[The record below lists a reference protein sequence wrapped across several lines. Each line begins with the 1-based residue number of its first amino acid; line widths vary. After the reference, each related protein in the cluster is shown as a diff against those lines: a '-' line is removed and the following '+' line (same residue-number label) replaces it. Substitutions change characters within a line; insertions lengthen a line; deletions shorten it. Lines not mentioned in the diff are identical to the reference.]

1 MASLEVASKLG
12 TYHPSPSLR
21 ELTMRNLTDIASA
34 LGLAPNEY
42 HPAGP
47 SALKVPVSVVR
58 ARAAKKS
65 SGKLILITGMTPTK
79 HGEGKTVTAI
89 GLADGLNR
97 IQKSAVVCLRQPSL
111 GPVFGVKGGATGGGK
126 STVEPSDEINLGF
139 TGDIHAV
146 AAAHNLLTAL
156 IENHIFHGNPLKID
170 PQKILWPRTMD
181 MEDRALR
188 HIRVANGH
196 DPRFVPHDSLF
207 VITAASE
214 VMVVLALS
222 RDYADLKARLGRIV
236 AALTVD
242 GKAVR
247 ASDLKAAGAM
257 AALLRDAL
265 EPNLVQT
272 QEGTP
277 ALVHTGPFGNLAH
290 GTCSRL
296 SIELGLATCEYTV
309 VEAGFAT
316 ELGAEKFVDIVT
328 TNLGRN
334 VDAAVLV
341 ATQRGL
347 RFQGGASDEESGKSN
362 RSALERGLENLA
374 QHLDNMETFG
384 VSAVVALNHFPG
396 DTKEEAEVV
405 RRFCQARGVE
415 VVEAKGFAEG
425 GKGTVDLARAVVAA
439 AKLGRQSH
447 PVSPPGT
454 PIFDQ
459 VDAIATRLYGASH
472 VNRTPEALLDLQ
484 LLERISETTGPVCVA
499 KTPLSL
505 SDNPH
510 VVGRPRDF
518 NVTVERLT
526 RSAGAGFTVA
536 YLGTIETMPGLPTRP
551 AAEEID
557 LTADGKVV
565 GVH

>member
-1 MASLEVASKLG
+1 MK
-12 TYHPSPSLR
+12 
-21 ELTMRNLTDIASA
+21 NLKDLAGA
-34 LGLAPNEY
+34 LGLGPDEY
-42 HPAGP
+42 HPAGRWV
-47 SALKVPVSVVR
+47 AKVSVSAVR
-58 ARAAKKS
+58 ERAAKKS
-65 SGKLILITGMTPTK
+65 SGKLILVTGMTPTR

-89 GLADGLNR
+89 GLADGFARLHR
-97 IQKSAVVCLRQPSL
+97 SAVVCLRQPSL
-111 GPVFGVKGGATGGGK
+111 GPIFGVKGGATGGGR
-126 STVEPSDEINLGF
+126 STVEPSAEINLGF

-146 AAAHNLLTAL
+146 AAAHNLLSAL
-156 IENHIFHGNPLKID
+156 VDNHLFHGNPLKVD
-170 PQKILWPRTMD
+170 PNRILWPRTLD

-188 HIRVANGH
+188 HITVGQGH
-196 DPRFVPHDSLF
+196 DPRFIAHDSAF

-214 VMVVLALS
+214 VMVILALA
-222 RDYADLKARLGRIV
+222 RDYADLKNRLGRIV

-242 GKAVR
+242 GSAVR
-247 ASDLKAAGAM
+247 ASDLNGSGAM

-272 QEGTP
+272 AEGSP

-296 SIELGLATCEYTV
+296 SIELGLATSEYGI

-316 ELGAEKFVDIVT
+316 ELGGEKFVDIVAPA
-328 TNLGRN
+328 LGHP

-347 RFQGGASDEESGKSN
+347 RYQGGASDEESAHAN
-362 RSALERGLENLA
+362 RPALERGLENLA
-374 QHLDNMETFG
+374 QHLDNLETYG
-384 VSAVVALNHFPG
+384 VPTTVALNRFPG
-396 DTKEEAEVV
+396 DTTSEAQVV
-405 RRFCQARGVE
+405 KRFCKARNVE
-415 VVEAKGFAEG
+415 VVEATGFAKG
-425 GKGTVDLARAVVAA
+425 GEGTVDLARAVEASAA
-439 AKLGRQSH
+439 LGRQSR
-447 PVSPPGT
+447 PVNPPGT

-459 VDAIATRLYGASH
+459 VETIATTLYGASH
-472 VNRTPEALLDLQ
+472 VNRTPEALADLE
-484 LLERISETTGPVCVA
+484 LLTRIGELAGPVCIA

-510 VVGRPRDF
+510 VLGRPRDF
-518 NVTVERLT
+518 NVTVDRLT

-557 LTADGKVV
+557 LTPDGKVV

>member
-1 MASLEVASKLG
+1 MKDLN
-12 TYHPSPSLR
+12 
-21 ELTMRNLTDIASA
+21 ELAGA
-34 LGLAPNEY
+34 LGLGPNDF

-47 SALKVPVSVVR
+47 RAAKIPVSVVR

-65 SGKLILITGMTPTK
+65 SGKLILITGMTPTR

-89 GLADGLNR
+89 GLADGFSRLHR
-97 IQKSAVVCLRQPSL
+97 SAVVCLRQPSL
-111 GPVFGVKGGATGGGK
+111 GPIFGVKGGATGGGR
-126 STVEPSDEINLGF
+126 STVEPSAEINLGF
-139 TGDIHAV
+139 TGDIYAV
-146 AAAHNLLTAL
+146 ASAHNLLSAML
-156 IENHIFHGNPLKID
+156 DNHIFHGNSLQVD
-170 PQKILWPRTMD
+170 ANRILWPRTLD

-188 HIRVANGH
+188 HISVGKGH
-196 DPRFVPHDSLF
+196 DPRFVEHESSF

-214 VMVVLALS
+214 IMVILALA
-222 RDYADLKARLGRIV
+222 RDYADLKTRLGRVI
-236 AALTVD
+236 AALTTD

-247 ASDLKAAGAM
+247 ASDLNASGAM

-272 QEGTP
+272 AEGTP
-277 ALVHTGPFGNLAH
+277 ALVHAGPFGNLAH

-296 SIELGLATCEYTV
+296 SIELGLATCEYTI

-328 TNLGRN
+328 PTLGRN

-347 RFQGGASDEESGKSN
+347 RYQGGASDEESGRPN
-362 RSALERGLENLA
+362 RAALERGLENLA
-374 QHLDNMETFG
+374 QHLDNIDTYG
-384 VSAVVALNHFPG
+384 VPAVVALNRFPG
-396 DTKEEAEVV
+396 DSAEETQLVQ
-405 RRFCQARGVE
+405 RFCKARHVE
-415 VVEAKGFAEG
+415 VVEATGFADG
-425 GKGTVDLARAVVAA
+425 GTGAEDLARAVEAA
-439 AKLGRQSH
+439 ASLGRQSR
-447 PVSPPGT
+447 PVNAPGT
-454 PIFDQ
+454 SIFRQ
-459 VDAIATRLYGASH
+459 VEAIATRLYGASH
-472 VNRTPEALLDLQ
+472 VNRTPEALADLE
-484 LLERISETTGPVCVA
+484 LLKRIGELEGPVCIA

-510 VVGRPRDF
+510 VLGRPRDF
-518 NVTVERLT
+518 NVTVDRLT
-526 RSAGAGFTVA
+526 RSAGAGFTVV

-557 LTADGKVV
+557 LTADGKIT

>member
-1 MASLEVASKLG
+1 MK
-12 TYHPSPSLR
+12 H
-21 ELTMRNLTDIASA
+21 LTDVASA
-34 LGLAPNEY
+34 LGLGPNDF
-42 HPAGP
+42 HSAGP
-47 SALKVPVSVVR
+47 WVGKVPVSVVR
-58 ARAAKKS
+58 ERVAKKS
-65 SGKLILITGMTPTK
+65 SGKLILVTGMTPTR

-89 GLADGLNR
+89 GLADGFTRLHR
-97 IQKSAVVCLRQPSL
+97 SAVVCLRQPSL
-111 GPVFGVKGGATGGGK
+111 GPIFGVKGGATGGGR
-126 STVEPSDEINLGF
+126 STAEPSTEINLGF
-139 TGDIHAV
+139 TGDIYAV
-146 AAAHNLLTAL
+146 ASAHNLLSAL
-156 IENHIFHGNPLKID
+156 VDNHIFHGNALKID
-170 PQKILWPRTMD
+170 PHRILWPRTVD

-188 HIRVANGH
+188 HITVGKGH
-196 DPRFVPHDSLF
+196 DPRFVEHDSSF

-214 VMVVLALS
+214 IMVILALA
-222 RDYADLKARLGRIV
+222 RDYSDLKTRLGRVV
-236 AALTVD
+236 AALTTE

-247 ASDLKAAGAM
+247 ASDLGGSGAM

-272 QEGTP
+272 AEGTP
-277 ALVHTGPFGNLAH
+277 TLIHAGPFGNLAH

-296 SIELGLATCEYTV
+296 SIELGLATTEYTI

-328 TNLGRN
+328 PTLGRN

-347 RFQGGASDEESGKSN
+347 RYQGGASDEESATPN
-362 RSALERGLENLA
+362 RAALERGLENLA
-374 QHLDNMETFG
+374 QHLDNIETYG
-384 VSAVVALNHFPG
+384 LPAVVALNRFPG
-396 DTKEEAEVV
+396 DSAEETQAVKK
-405 RRFCQARGVE
+405 FCRARHVE
-415 VVEAKGFAEG
+415 VVEAKGFTDG
-425 GKGTVDLARAVVAA
+425 GKGTVDLARAVEAA
-439 AKLGRQSH
+439 AALGRQSR
-447 PVSPPGT
+447 PVNPPGT
-454 PIFDQ
+454 PVFEQIET
-459 VDAIATRLYGASH
+459 IATRLYGASH
-472 VNRTPEALLDLQ
+472 VNRTPEALADLELLKRLGELD
-484 LLERISETTGPVCVA
+484 GPVCIA

-510 VVGRPRDF
+510 VLGRPRDF
-518 NVTVERLT
+518 NVTVDRLT

>member
-1 MASLEVASKLG
+1 
-12 TYHPSPSLR
+12 
-21 ELTMRNLTDIASA
+21 MRNLIELAGA
-34 LGLAPNEY
+34 LGLDSNEV

-47 SALKVPVSVVR
+47 QALKVPVSVVR
-58 ARAAKKS
+58 GRAAKKKS
-65 SGKLILITGMTPTK
+65 HGKLVLVTGMTPTK

-89 GLADGLNR
+89 GLADGLAR
-97 IQKSAVVCLRQPSL
+97 LRHSAVVCLRQPSL
-111 GPVFGVKGGATGGGK
+111 GPIFGVKGGATGGGR
-126 STVEPSDEINLGF
+126 STVEPSAEINLGF

-146 AAAHNLLTAL
+146 AATHNLLSAL
-156 IENHIFHGNPLKID
+156 VENHIFHGNALKVD
-170 PQKILWPRTMD
+170 PQRILWPRTVD

-188 HIRVANGH
+188 QITVGKGH
-196 DPRFVPHDSLF
+196 DPRFVQHESSF

-214 VMVVLALS
+214 VMVILALA

-236 AALTVD
+236 AALTTD

-247 ASDLKAAGAM
+247 ASDLQGAGAM

-272 QEGTP
+272 AEGTP
-277 ALVHTGPFGNLAH
+277 ALVHAGPFGNLAH

-296 SIELGLATCEYTV
+296 AMELGLATSDYCV

-328 TNLGRN
+328 PTLGRN

-347 RFQGGASDEESGKSN
+347 RYQGGASDEEAMQPN
-362 RSALERGLENLA
+362 RGALERGLENLA
-374 QHLDNMETFG
+374 QHLDNLATFG
-384 VSAVVALNHFPG
+384 IPSVVALNRFPD
-396 DTKEEAEVV
+396 DTVEETEAVA
-405 RRFCQARGVE
+405 RFCQDRQVE

-425 GKGTVDLARAVVAA
+425 GKGTVDLAQAVVAA
-439 AKLGRQSH
+439 AGLGRQSH
-447 PVSPPGT
+447 PVNPAGT
-454 PIFDQ
+454 PVFDQ
-459 VDAIATRLYGASH
+459 IERIATQLYGASH
-472 VNRTPEALLDLQ
+472 VNRTPEALHDLE
-484 LLERISETTGPVCVA
+484 LLTRIGEAAGPVCIA

-510 VVGRPRDF
+510 MLGRPRDF
-518 NVTVERLT
+518 NVTVDRLT

-557 LTADGKVV
+557 LTSDGKVV